1 MKPTTTQHQPY
12 FKKYI
17 DYVEEGELTELLMQ
31 SKDEME
37 QFVIKIP
44 VHKAAF
50 KYAENKWTIK
60 QVLMH
65 IIDCERIFAYRALC
79 IARGEKQNLLG
90 FEEDDYA
97 TQCYTEH
104 RNLNDIV
111 EEFLAVRQATIQL
124 YKHIDEN
131 ELLKI
136 GMANKAA
143 ITPNAIGYIIIGH
156 QMHHLKVIAEKYL

>member
-1 MKPTTTQHQPY
+1 
-12 FKKYI
+12 
-17 DYVEEGELTELLMQ
+17 
-31 SKDEME
+31 
-37 QFVIKIP
+37 
-44 VHKAAF
+44 
-50 KYAENKWTIK
+50 
-60 QVLMH
+60 MH